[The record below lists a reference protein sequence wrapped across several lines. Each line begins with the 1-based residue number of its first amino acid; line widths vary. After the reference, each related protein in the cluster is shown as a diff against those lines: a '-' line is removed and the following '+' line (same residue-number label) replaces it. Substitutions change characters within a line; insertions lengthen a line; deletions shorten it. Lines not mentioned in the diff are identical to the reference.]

1 MPVSICPPFAGA
13 PLLAGPAA
21 GKPIAMNAPLAQSA
35 AKSQGEQS
43 RDRSGQVSAHALE
56 IAVIIVTY
64 KSADLTIECLRSIAG
79 ELGTPGLNI
88 RAIVVDNA
96 SGDLPSIGRAV
107 EKEGW
112 SDWVSLVLSPKNGGF
127 AYGNNR
133 GIERAYAIGDP
144 AYLYLLNPDTQVRP
158 GAIGT
163 LVRYLE
169 QHPDC
174 AIAGSGIDN
183 QDGSAWPIAFRFPT
197 LIGELN
203 AGLNLGLFTRLIGDR
218 VVVKHM
224 TDATEQVDWVS
235 GCSMMVRPAVIAGI
249 GGMDENYFLYFEE
262 TDFCRRA
269 RNRGFTTWYVPD
281 GRIMHIGGQSTGV
294 TDLSGGLKRLPG
306 YWFASRRRY
315 FAVTFGVSRAI
326 LIDIV
331 AIFAY
336 SLGWLKRIAL
346 GRTNAVV
353 PYFVRDLLRNSIL
366 WPRNRN
372 FAAVKCDLTGPAA
385 PRTDVDYRQSDGAQ
399 QTT

>member
-1 MPVSICPPFAGA
+1 
-13 PLLAGPAA
+13 
-21 GKPIAMNAPLAQSA
+21 
-35 AKSQGEQS
+35 
-43 RDRSGQVSAHALE
+43 
-56 IAVIIVTY
+56 
-64 KSADLTIECLRSIAG
+64 
-79 ELGTPGLNI
+79 
-88 RAIVVDNA
+88 
-96 SGDLPSIGRAV
+96 
-107 EKEGW
+107 
-112 SDWVSLVLSPKNGGF
+112 
-127 AYGNNR
+127 
-133 GIERAYAIGDP
+133 
-144 AYLYLLNPDTQVRP
+144 
-158 GAIGT
+158 
-163 LVRYLE
+163 
-169 QHPDC
+169 
-174 AIAGSGIDN
+174 
-183 QDGSAWPIAFRFPT
+183 
-197 LIGELN
+197 
-203 AGLNLGLFTRLIGDR
+203 
-218 VVVKHM
+218 
-224 TDATEQVDWVS
+224 
-235 GCSMMVRPAVIAGI
+235 
-249 GGMDENYFLYFEE
+249 MDENYFLYFEE